1 MGGGAQGPVSQNCT
15 SNPSNSSSVLELSQ
29 TLSNPCS
36 PKNELNNPDISA
48 AVLNAQVMAALDA
61 WAKDADPSL
70 VRHLAIQVEW
80 GGTKKTMQ
88 AVNSFA

>member
-1 MGGGAQGPVSQNCT
+1 
-15 SNPSNSSSVLELSQ
+15 
-29 TLSNPCS
+29 
-36 PKNELNNPDISA
+36 
-48 AVLNAQVMAALDA
+48 MAALDA